1 MCSVSLSSFCCVSVI
16 FSLPVY
22 LLLYFLNAGNVN
34 SPALVAS
41 LNLDHTSQLKPVFFF
56 EQYRLL
62 CTKCVYEKLLNLFFH
77 FFHLFHFFHFFYFP
91 RTHRSSYTLC
101 SHFFH
106 FFYLTRNHRHTYTQC
121 SYGSFRKPHRCHPL
135 STAHTLRTEHR
146 PQLTTRTG
154 AVFQP
159 SKHKQVCC
167 ISARYC
173 LHFYDA

>member
-1 MCSVSLSSFCCVSVI
+1 TALFSSATSASRFAMCSVSLSSFCCVSVI

-77 FFHLFHFFHFFYFP
+77 FFH
-91 RTHRSSYTLC
+91 
-101 SHFFH
+101 